1 MQKRS
6 LARQVAV
13 LAVGVCLTALIVLAG
28 CMSAREKGRSAGA
41 PPDAEMVMSADKSLS
56 VDESY
61 DAAGPAGGVGGVG
74 GPGAEGSAQAP
85 VPAAIANR
93 KLIRTGQIRVE
104 VEDTE
109 AAMRRIREISAK
121 AGGFIGDTS
130 LTRHD
135 DGSHWG
141 NVTIRVPTDQFDTM
155 LQGLQELGRVHEI
168 STDTQDVTEQY
179 VDLEARIRNR
189 KREEEALLELMKRR
203 GSLEDIIRVEARLS
217 EVRETIERFEGQ
229 LRLLKDQVA
238 LSTITVSLFEKG
250 EAALAETQEYDA
262 GFHLRSA
269 VRALIG
275 ILRGIGTAVI
285 YLVIV
290 GWVFWVPLA
299 LIIWAVRR
307 RRASRRAKETRSE

>member
-1 MQKRS
+1 MQCRRAFRYA
-6 LARQVAV
+6 LMAVAV
-13 LAVGVCLTALIVLAG
+13 PLAAATLPLLAG
-28 CMSAREKGRSAGA
+28 CMTAREKGRTVSMEMAAA
-41 PPDAEMVMSADKSLS
+41 PTEDKSLAY
-56 VDESY
+56 DESY
-61 DAAGPAGGVGGVG
+61 GAGGPPGGMG
-74 GPGAEGSAQAP
+74 GPGAEAPVQAP
-85 VPAAIANR
+85 VPAAMANR
-93 KLIRTGQIRVE
+93 KLIRTGQMRVE

-203 GSLEDIIRVEARLS
+203 GSLEDIIRVETRLS
-217 EVRETIERFEGQ
+217 DVRETIERFEGQ

-250 EAALAETQEYDA
+250 EAALAETREYDT

-269 VRALIG
+269 VRALISL
-275 ILRGIGTAVI
+275 LRAIATALI
-285 YLVIV
+285 YFVIV
-290 GWVFWVPLA
+290 GWVFWVPLGI
-299 LIIWAVRR
+299 IIWVVRR
-307 RRASRRAKETRSE
+307 RRALRRAKVGSGE